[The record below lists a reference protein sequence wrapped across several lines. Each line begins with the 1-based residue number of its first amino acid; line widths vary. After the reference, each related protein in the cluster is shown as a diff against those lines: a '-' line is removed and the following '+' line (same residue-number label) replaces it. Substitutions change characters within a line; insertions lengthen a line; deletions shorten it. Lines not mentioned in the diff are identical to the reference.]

1 MSRKLLIYLTLIWV
15 FADTALAQSPYPPQP
30 SLPFGQSL
38 HSESAPDAMR
48 VFILPGPDGVQMKA
62 TTKGIL
68 QNGGFEESNAGLPVH
83 WWPAFLPQ
91 TEDFVRFGMDQSVF
105 RKGRRSASLEI
116 LSNHPS
122 NQIIDY
128 NWVQTI
134 TEFESRG
141 VYTLRGYIKTQNVKT
156 TAFAVIQCWNRDL
169 TQLLALSGTDFLFPV
184 TGTRDWTKVQAGITI
199 PSGTAYIMI
208 RVGLRAPDNNG
219 AKVWFDDFKLTKFKS
234 K

>member
-1 MSRKLLIYLTLIWV
+1 M
-15 FADTALAQSPYPPQP
+15 FAGTALAQSPYLLQP
-30 SLPFGQSL
+30 SLPSGQAPQ
-38 HSESAPDAMR
+38 SESTPDAMR
-48 VFILPGPDGVQMKA
+48 VFILPGQAEAQLRMP
-62 TTKGIL
+62 TKGIL
-68 QNGGFEESNAGLPVH
+68 QNGSFEESNAGLPVQ
-83 WWPAFLPQ
+83 WWPAFLPE
-91 TEDFVRFGMDQSVF
+91 TADFVQFDMDQSVV
-105 RKGRRSASLEI
+105 RKGRRSVSLEI

-128 NWVQTI
+128 NWAQTI
-134 TEFESRG
+134 TEFESGG

-156 TAFAVIQCWNRDL
+156 TAFAVIQCWNRDF

-199 PSGTAYIMI
+199 PSGTAYLII

-219 AKVWFDDFKLTKFKS
+219 AKVWFDDFKLTKFKP